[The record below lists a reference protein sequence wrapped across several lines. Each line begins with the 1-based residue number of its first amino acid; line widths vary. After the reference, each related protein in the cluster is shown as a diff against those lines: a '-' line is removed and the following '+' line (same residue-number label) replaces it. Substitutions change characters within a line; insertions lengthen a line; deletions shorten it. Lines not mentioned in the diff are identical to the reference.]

1 MPHKLI
7 QNIKLFLS
15 KPWGLALILSIPLW
29 WLIINHT
36 SQYEIQKM
44 DEGMLNQNC
53 MTFWTDLDSDG
64 ISERLYIYPFKK
76 NFQSIPIH
84 RVNNEIFAQY
94 NIRGSLS
101 HTPRNSFS
109 FGDYNNNGSKE
120 LYTIS
125 NYGDSLFL
133 NIIEPLG
140 KGKIIKER
148 FIGLTRKGK
157 AGYDYEVKDSQLYD
171 VDGDGKKEFV
181 TMISGSF
188 NLYPRHMYIYDI
200 SKDQLTKSDYLAS
213 KVWGFKISDINN
225 DGRPEFI
232 ITNSAS
238 GNMRPPLPTPNDYN
252 AYLYI
257 LDHNLKPLIKPKFF
271 EGETQYLQL
280 LPISFGNDKYWL
292 AYNRCSSK
300 LKKVGYNLFLY
311 NYEGEILKEKH
322 FSHQDPTSYFS
333 LNYAKIKNKYE
344 CIVLKS
350 DGFIYQVDH
359 NLSMYKIG
367 KTDERLSSNYLSF
380 DLDQIGVNELLTINQ
395 TGQKLYVYRND
406 FKHYETID
414 IDCIPARHYASPIL
428 GKYRY
433 PAFYLQVGNHWFDFV
448 YRKISYYYLK
458 VFIIILGSYVG
469 VFLLVWI
476 IQHLTAGRDRRK
488 KRLAELQLANWKNQ
502 LDPHFT
508 FNTLNSVG
516 AVILSEDRDKA
527 YDFFTRFSK
536 LVRYAL
542 EASNKVST
550 SIEDEIH
557 FIELYLQ
564 LEQFRFND
572 KFDYTINI
580 SREINRFTQ
589 VPKMLLQT
597 YVENAVRHGLM
608 DRDNKGLLNIKI
620 YKEKDYLIFQV
631 KDNGIGRIASNR
643 KRRLSNGIGMKAMKD
658 YFELLNSINYK
669 NICLEVKDSDETN
682 TKYPG
687 TIVTIKIP
695 QDFSYEL

>member
-1 MPHKLI
+1 M
-7 QNIKLFLS
+7 
-15 KPWGLALILSIPLW
+15 ALVLSIPLW
-29 WLIINHT
+29 WLSISNT
-36 SQYEIQKM
+36 SQFELKKM
-44 DEGMLNQNC
+44 DEGVLNQNC
-53 MTFWTDLDSDG
+53 MNFWTDLDSDG

-84 RVNNEIFAQY
+84 RVNNDIFVQY
-94 NIRGSLS
+94 NIRGSLA
-101 HTPRNSFS
+101 HTPRNSIS
-109 FGDYNNNGSKE
+109 FGDYNNNGLEE

-125 NYGDSLFL
+125 NYGDSVFL

-140 KGKIIKER
+140 RGQIVKEQ
-148 FIGLTRKGK
+148 FICSTRKGK
-157 AGYDYEVKDSQLYD
+157 AGYDYEIHDSQLYD
-171 VDGDGKKEFV
+171 VDGDGRKEFI
-181 TMISGSF
+181 TSISGGF
-188 NLYPRHMYIYDI
+188 NIYPRHIFIYDI
-200 SKDQLTKSDYLAS
+200 AKDQLKKSNYLAS
-213 KVWGFKISDINN
+213 KISGFKISDINN
-225 DGRPEFI
+225 DGNPEFL
-232 ITNSAS
+232 ITNSGS

-257 LDHNLKPLIKPKFF
+257 LDQNLRPLIKPKIF

-280 LPISFGNDKYWL
+280 LPISFENNKYWL

-300 LKKVGYNLFLY
+300 LKEVGYNLFLY
-311 NYEGEILKEKH
+311 NYEGEILREKH
-322 FSHQDPTSYFS
+322 FSHQNLTSYFS
-333 LNYAKIKNKYE
+333 LNYVKLKDEYE
-344 CIVLKS
+344 CIVLKP
-350 DGFIYQVDH
+350 DGFIYQFDH
-359 NLSMYKIG
+359 NLNMYKIG
-367 KTDERLSSNYLSF
+367 KTNERLSSNHLSF
-380 DLDQIGVNELLTINQ
+380 NLDQIGENELLTLNR
-395 TGQKLYVYRND
+395 TGQKLYVFRNG

-414 IDCIPARHYASPIL
+414 IDCIPTKYYASPIL
-428 GKYRY
+428 GKYKY
-433 PAFYLQVGNHWFDFV
+433 PAFYLQVGSHWFDFV
-448 YRKISYYYLK
+448 YRKVSYYYLK
-458 VFIIILGSYVG
+458 AFSIILVGYVG

-476 IQHLTAGRDRRK
+476 IQNLTTGRDRRK

-516 AVILSEDRDKA
+516 AVILNEDRDKA

-542 EASNKVST
+542 EASNKVSV
-550 SIEDEIH
+550 SIKDEIQ

-572 KFDYTINI
+572 KFDYTIDV
-580 SREINRFTQ
+580 SKEINRFTQ

-608 DRDNKGLLNIKI
+608 DRDNKGLLQINISCDKHHR
-620 YKEKDYLIFQV
+620 IFKV
-631 KDNGIGRIASNR
+631 IDNGIGRLASSR

-669 NICLEVKDSDETN
+669 NISFEIKDFDAN
-682 TKYPG
+682 NAKYPG

-695 QDFSYEL
+695 EDFSYEL